1 MHLTEY
7 QISYIDFILSLTP
20 TQVEIQ
26 IKVKR
31 LFRSRGGYTSD
42 KMRRINLI
50 EDFFEN
56 NS

>member
-1 MHLTEY
+1 MHLTDY
-7 QISYIDFILSLTP
+7 QIQYIQFILYLTP
-20 TQVEIQ
+20 AQVEIQ

-31 LFRSRGGYTSD
+31 LFRSRDGFTND

-50 EDFFEN
+50 EDFIN

>member
-7 QISYIDFILSLTP
+7 QISYMEFILSLTP
-20 TQVEIQ
+20 AQVEIQ

-31 LFRSRGGYTSD
+31 LFRSRNGFTND

-50 EDFFEN
+50 EDFIN